1 MDHETSIEQIYNGK
15 RVNEGEIKAKKERN
29 ERKEKERKKDDIGFG
44 IDSGNPWLDDGRT
57 RTGYCKAEDGSGF
70 SGHRGTISPERICIV
85 AERFVFELRCTVLD
99 CPDIHCTLIPEENRR
114 YSYSCYVPRFTLNYR
129 TERNR

>member
-44 IDSGNPWLDDGRT
+44 IDSGNP
-57 RTGYCKAEDGSGF
+57 
-70 SGHRGTISPERICIV
+70 
-85 AERFVFELRCTVLD
+85 
-99 CPDIHCTLIPEENRR
+99 
-114 YSYSCYVPRFTLNYR
+114 
-129 TERNR
+129 